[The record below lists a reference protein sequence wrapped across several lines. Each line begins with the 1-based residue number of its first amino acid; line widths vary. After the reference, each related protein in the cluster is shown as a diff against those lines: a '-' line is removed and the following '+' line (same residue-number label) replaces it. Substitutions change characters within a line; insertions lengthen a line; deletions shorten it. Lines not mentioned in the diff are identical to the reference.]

1 MQVILYLIK
10 IHFIIIYFFIKLF
23 TRQRKRVYLLSRQFD
38 SPSINYQIIID
49 ELKKKNIDYKVK
61 CKKVETSINDSMRTQ
76 GHYSNTVG
84 LIKRLFGKFKSSIPY
99 YFSLLGQMVDIA
111 KSKVIIVDGYNLPV
125 SLLKHKKGTKVIQQW
140 HALGAIK
147 KFGYQSIGKVDGI
160 NPKVAKI
167 LKMHAGYDYV
177 ISGSE
182 GMNKYFAEAFNVP
195 EDKVLAIGTPSIDFL
210 KKVDPKVTKNIY
222 KKYPEMKNKINVL
235 YSPTFRNEKNYNYQ
249 ELIDNTDFNK
259 VNLII
264 TNHFKIKT
272 HTHYEDQKTFFPT
285 ADGVGHNAFGP
296 DTKGREVHVHR
307 SRRPDTHRTALH
319 RQSNPVSPRR
329 HHSFP
334 RLHSGRELP
343 SAAGSRHGMRLP
355 HQLHHHLCADTV
367 RTGEFPSEHDG
378 TCSPRLRPL
387 RPQGR
392 PLALCQQRRRL

>member
-76 GHYSNTVG
+76 GHYSNTAG

-264 TNHFKIKT
+264 TNHFKVEEKA
-272 HTHYEDQKTFFPT
+272 EDQRIIAIDSKEFSTFDILKMVDYVITDYSALMIDAAVINKKILLYVYDFEQYDKNNGVNLDLLNEFSTITYKEADKLMNVINKDKYDKAAYKRFQELYTPHIDKTST
-285 ADGVGHNAFGP
+285 EATMDLIKRCL
-296 DTKGREVHVHR
+296 DE
-307 SRRPDTHRTALH
+307 
-319 RQSNPVSPRR
+319 
-329 HHSFP
+329 
-334 RLHSGRELP
+334 
-343 SAAGSRHGMRLP
+343 
-355 HQLHHHLCADTV
+355 
-367 RTGEFPSEHDG
+367 
-378 TCSPRLRPL
+378 
-387 RPQGR
+387 
-392 PLALCQQRRRL
+392 